1 MTLRQIGQVTMV
13 MFTLVPQFGHIL
25 EFREA
30 QTGHP
35 RLSIGRRVPQWMQN
49 TGLSLAGGAWA
60 AGGRGGV
67 MGRST
72 GGALIGAGGCGSGA
86 GIGVPVSGGF

>member
-49 TGLSLAGGAWA
+49 TGLSLAGGAWTT
-60 AGGRGGV
+60 GGRGGA
-67 MGRST
+67 MGPST
-72 GGALIGAGGCGSGA
+72 GDGFGGDGGGTA
-86 GIGVPVSGGF
+86 FGVPVSGGF